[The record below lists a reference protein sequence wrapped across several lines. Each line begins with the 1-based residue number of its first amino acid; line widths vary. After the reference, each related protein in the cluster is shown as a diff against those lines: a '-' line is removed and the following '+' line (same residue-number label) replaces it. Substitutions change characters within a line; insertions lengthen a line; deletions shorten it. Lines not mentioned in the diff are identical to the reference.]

1 MFQVSLH
8 INSQIVDEITGEV
21 TDNWFDADLD
31 PQVNISL
38 NDSIKNAKDVGRV
51 MTAYSNQ
58 FKLTA
63 SKSNN
68 KIFKYFH
75 NHNVLEGFDSRR
87 KHEAILKLNGFDFK
101 KGYIKLNKVNLKDN
115 YPLSYDIQ
123 FFGELSS
130 LKDRDWETI

>member
-58 FKLTA
+58 FKLPA

-68 KIFKYFH
+68 KIFKY
-75 NHNVLEGFDSRR
+75 
-87 KHEAILKLNGFDFK
+87 
-101 KGYIKLNKVNLKDN
+101 
-115 YPLSYDIQ
+115 
-123 FFGELSS
+123 
-130 LKDRDWETI
+130 